1 VRADVHD
8 GAGTVMP
15 REVREIRATLKLPGR
30 LKLGRTYSG
39 AWRLAD
45 AAFSVRIEVGDESFE
60 EEAR

>member
-1 VRADVHD
+1 
-8 GAGTVMP
+8 MP
-15 REVREIRATLKLPGR
+15 REFREIKATLKLPGR